1 MPPGPPYIMEYGIN
15 DYLISKVNDVHSMA
29 NAISDLIEDRELRKR
44 MGMEAIVYSKQ
55 FNIENIISLW
65 NDLFSTYIK

>member
-1 MPPGPPYIMEYGIN
+1 
-15 DYLISKVNDVHSMA
+15 MA